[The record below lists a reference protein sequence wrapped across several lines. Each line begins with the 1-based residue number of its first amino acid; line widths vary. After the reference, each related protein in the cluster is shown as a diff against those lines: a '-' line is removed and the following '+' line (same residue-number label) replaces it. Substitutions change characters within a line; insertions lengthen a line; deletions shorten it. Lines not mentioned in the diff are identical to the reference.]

1 MRLPILEG
9 KTKETILDTANQA
22 HNDQE
27 LLWNGQGGHAWVE
40 AQGLI
45 DRLFRPIE
53 ALLADA
59 VLAGRGDHVL
69 DVGCGTGGV
78 TLAVAR
84 RLGRRGSCVGVDI
97 SRSEEHTSELQ
108 SLMRISYAVFCLKKK
123 KQHNINKNT

>member
-1 MRLPILEG
+1 M
-9 KTKETILDTANQA
+9 LDTANQA

-40 AQGLI
+40 SQGLI

-97 SRSEEHTSELQ
+97 SGRSGERRVGAECVSTCRYRLSPYH
-108 SLMRISYAVFCLKKK
+108 
-123 KQHNINKNT
+123 

>member
-1 MRLPILEG
+1 M
-9 KTKETILDTANQA
+9 LDTANQA

-40 AQGLI
+40 SQGLI

-97 SRSEEHTSELQ
+97 SGPMIATARSRAEREGARAEFIRADAQVHPRSEEHTSELQ
-108 SLMRISYAVFCLKKK
+108 SLMR
-123 KQHNINKNT
+123 

>member
-69 DVGCGTGGV
+69 DVGCGPGGV

-97 SRSEEHTSELQ
+97 SGPMIATARSRAERRSEEHTSELP
-108 SLMRISYAVFCLKKK
+108 SLM
-123 KQHNINKNT
+123 